1 MDSNLKTSLKSLHA
15 HLADA
20 GPVDE
25 ELLDLLKQLDGDI
38 KNLLERGAQEPAE
51 STTFGLAERAQ
62 ELSAR
67 FAVKHPTLEPAL
79 RELGNIL
86 NGMGI

>member
-1 MDSNLKTSLKSLHA
+1 MDSNLKASLKSLHSR
-15 HLADA
+15 LADA

-25 ELLDLLKQLDGDI
+25 ELLELLKQLDGDI
-38 KNLLERGAQEPAE
+38 KALLERGADQPGE
-51 STTFGLAERAQ
+51 SITFGLAERTQ

-86 NGMGI
+86 NSMGI